1 MGLWQRLRYLIPAFR
16 REEERDMRE
25 ELDSLKAMAEPGELG
40 NLTLAAEQRREA
52 WGWTW
57 LEQWARDVR
66 YAARSLR
73 HNPMFTVVAAL
84 TLAIG
89 IGANT
94 AVFSVIN
101 SVLLNPLPY
110 PQSQELV
117 VVRQVAPGAAG
128 LASFVDGLHL
138 SPSMYFT
145 YAEQNRTFQ
154 SLGVW
159 GTGTANVTGLAEPEQ
174 VRTVAISDGVL
185 QALKVPP
192 AAGRWSLAADQVP
205 GADFAWF
212 LPRAVRTP

>member
-1 MGLWQRLRYLIPAFR
+1 MSVWRRLRYLLPTFR
-16 REEERDMRE
+16 REEERDMQE

-40 NLTLAAEQRREA
+40 NLTQAAEHRREA

-94 AVFSVIN
+94 AVFSVID

-154 SLGVW
+154 SLGIW
-159 GTGTANVTGLAEPEQ
+159 NTGTANV
-174 VRTVAISDGVL
+174 
-185 QALKVPP
+185 
-192 AAGRWSLAADQVP
+192 
-205 GADFAWF
+205 
-212 LPRAVRTP
+212 